1 MRRAAKTDANHA
13 EIVAALRKI
22 GASVHDTSAVGRGFP
37 DLVVGLR
44 GRNWLIECK
53 DGAKAPSARKLTPD
67 QIEFKA
73 TWRGHWAVAIS
84 PEDAVSIVMAGQE
97 RT

>member
-1 MRRAAKTDANHA
+1 MRRAAKTDANQA
-13 EIVAALRKI
+13 EIVAALRNI

-37 DLVVGLR
+37 DLVVGMR
-44 GRNWLIECK
+44 GRNYLIECK
-53 DGAKAPSARKLTPD
+53 DGAKVPSARKLTPD

-84 PEDAVSIVMAGQE
+84 AEDAVSIVMAGA
-97 RT
+97 T